1 MEKLLVLLAI
11 RAFVR
16 NTDDSI
22 KIYNALF
29 SEQKPVV
36 KKEKPSITGITNKP
50 IVEVK
55 KPSKR
60 DELLESLT
68 YLKSKKV
75 KTKQD
80 KDSIGVLEAVLKNM
94 GHQSTFS

>member
-1 MEKLLVLLAI
+1 
-11 RAFVR
+11 
-16 NTDDSI
+16 
-22 KIYNALF
+22 
-29 SEQKPVV
+29 V

-55 KPSKR
+55 NLSKR

-80 KDSIGVLEAVLKNM
+80 KESIGVLEAVLNNM
-94 GHQSTFS
+94 D

>member
-29 SEQKPVV
+29 SEEKHVV
-36 KKEKPSITGITNKP
+36 KKDKPYITGTTNKP

-55 KPSKR
+55 SPSKR

-68 YLKSKKV
+68 HLKSKKV

-94 GHQSTFS
+94 A